1 MEGEEH
7 LSLQVLLAV
16 ILLVLYVIAAPI
28 FEKIHFHY
36 MHESG
41 MVMLLGLAITLI
53 FKFFIPSL
61 DFTTSLAFSDKI
73 FFTFVLPLIIFG
85 AGYNLKKRQFFKYF
99 TYIFLLGVVGT
110 LIAFTWVAPVTYFF
124 NQFNF
129 FYLSYSKYDYPSL
142 IKMGGIPVDPTTK
155 ERLNISEL
163 NLNNDNNVN
172 TLQKNFLSKS
182 SFTSYNLNKNKTK
195 LLRYLQDEEPNEETN
210 EEETQNSDEDNTN
223 ENPDNPEE
231 NGEQAGDE
239 SPEENGEQTEGES
252 PEENGEQAGE
262 ESPEENGEQTEEESP
277 NEIIDSKVDLK
288 KHPILLDFTM
298 MDALSFAAVIS
309 ATDAVAALTFI
320 HEDTEPKLFA
330 ILFGEGV
337 VNDAVCI
344 VIYKILTDFQRG
356 GGDFT
361 FSSVMGM
368 FGTFCSLFGWSF
380 VIGLGMGIIGSLI
393 LKSLKK
399 YSIGRQAECALI
411 CLFAYLSYILSEEL
425 ELSPIIALLFNG
437 IFNSHYSFYNLSFQA
452 REESSILSRVLS
464 ALAEAFVFV
473 YLGLTAVHYFQ
484 VAFSWSFMIFELI
497 VVVCGRFVS
506 VYGIC
511 VLMDLFHVTNF
522 KLSFV
527 ERGICSCSGTI
538 RGAIAFG
545 LSISIVSKSELN
557 RDILLSTTLSLVFI
571 STIVFGA
578 LMPYF
583 IKFWKSFDKKKYGE
597 TEENKELEYSDLD
610 DEANEEVRFSYL
622 HPNFDNK
629 IEEFSKEKNIEVLKK
644 RLSYWLGTYWLQF
657 DDAYLKPKLI
667 CNWPEVKKEHDEI
680 AEVIT
685 DVIKNYL
692 EEKKKKK
699 LYLADKENNNEINEE
714 GNEMNERLY
723 DGENDNEDDHNEYKT
738 NYQHLQED
746 DQNETPKIK
755 NRKISRDEVIDK
767 Y

>member
-1 MEGEEH
+1 MESEH

-16 ILLVLYVIAAPI
+16 ILLVLYVIAAPV

-41 MVMLLGLAITLI
+41 VVMLLGIGITLT

-61 DFTTSLAFSDKI
+61 DFTKSLAFSDKI

-110 LIAFTWVAPVTYFF
+110 LIAFTWVAPLTYFF

-129 FYLSYSKYDYPSL
+129 FYLSYSKYDYSSL
-142 IKMGGIPVDPTTK
+142 IKMGGIPIDPITK
-155 ERLNISEL
+155 QRLNISEL
-163 NLNNDNNVN
+163 NL
-172 TLQKNFLSKS
+172 TFAQKNINTNISSTMMNVVMNS
-182 SFTSYNLNKNKTK
+182 SFTEKNFI
-195 LLRYLQDEEPNEETN
+195 QDINN
-210 EEETQNSDEDNTN
+210 
-223 ENPDNPEE
+223 
-231 NGEQAGDE
+231 
-239 SPEENGEQTEGES
+239 TEGE
-252 PEENGEQAGE
+252 EEQKNE
-262 ESPEENGEQTEEESP
+262 ESTEE
-277 NEIIDSKVDLK
+277 IINNDFVDLK
-288 KHPILLDFTM
+288 KHPILLDFSL

-320 HEDTEPKLFA
+320 HEDTEPKLFS

-356 GGDFT
+356 GGQFT
-361 FSSVMGM
+361 FSSVVSM

-484 VAFSWSFMIFELI
+484 VAFSWSFMFFELC
-497 VVVCGRFVS
+497 VVMCGRFVS
-506 VYGIC
+506 VFGIC
-511 VLMDLFHVTNF
+511 ILMDLFHVSNF

-545 LSISIVSKSELN
+545 LSISIVRKSELN

-571 STIVFGA
+571 STIVMGA
-578 LMPYF
+578 LMPFF
-583 IKFWKSFDKKKYGE
+583 ISFFKSFNKKNDYDAIVPEKDE
-597 TEENKELEYSDLD
+597 TKKEDLD
-610 DEANEEVRFSYL
+610 ESRPDDEFRFSYL

-629 IEEFSKEKNIEVLKK
+629 LEKFSKEKNLEVLKK

-680 AEVIT
+680 AGVIT
-685 DVIKNYL
+685 DVIKNYIDERDKRED
-692 EEKKKKK
+692 EEYNNNINNEEEENEMKEK
-699 LYLADKENNNEINEE
+699 LFNGNKNDEYNNDYKPNYMKLHDEENNET
-714 GNEMNERLY
+714 
-723 DGENDNEDDHNEYKT
+723 EDK
-738 NYQHLQED
+738 
-746 DQNETPKIK
+746 K
-755 NRKISRDEVIDK
+755 N
-767 Y
+767 

>member
-1 MEGEEH
+1 MEEEH
-7 LSLQVLLAV
+7 LSLQVLLAI

-41 MVMLLGLAITLI
+41 VVMLLGIGITLT

-61 DFTTSLAFSDKI
+61 DFTKSLAFSDKI

-110 LIAFTWVAPVTYFF
+110 LIAFTWVAPLTYFF

-129 FYLSYSKYDYPSL
+129 FYLSYSKYDYASL
-142 IKMGGIPVDPTTK
+142 IKMGGVPIDPVTK
-155 ERLNISEL
+155 QRLNISEL
-163 NLNNDNNVN
+163 NLTYSGKVNSTMMNILDNNN
-172 TLQKNFLSKS
+172 YSTPITNIIFQEKQEENETLPNEEEESQPEK
-182 SFTSYNLNKNKTK
+182 
-195 LLRYLQDEEPNEETN
+195 EEPNN
-210 EEETQNSDEDNTN
+210 DF
-223 ENPDNPEE
+223 
-231 NGEQAGDE
+231 
-239 SPEENGEQTEGES
+239 
-252 PEENGEQAGE
+252 
-262 ESPEENGEQTEEESP
+262 
-277 NEIIDSKVDLK
+277 VDLK
-288 KHPILLDFTM
+288 KHPILLDFSL

-320 HEDTEPKLFA
+320 HEDTEPKLFS

-344 VIYKILTDFQRG
+344 VIYKILTDFQREG
-356 GGDFT
+356 GQFS
-361 FSSVMGM
+361 FSSVVSM

-380 VIGLGMGIIGSLI
+380 VIGLGMGIVGSLI

-464 ALAEAFVFV
+464 AIAEAFVFV

-484 VAFSWSFMIFELI
+484 VAFSWSFMLFELC
-497 VVVCGRFVS
+497 VVMCGRFVS
-506 VYGIC
+506 VFGIC
-511 VLMDLFHVTNF
+511 ILMDLFHVSNF

-545 LSISIVSKSELN
+545 LSISIVSKSQLN

-571 STIVFGA
+571 STIVMGA

-583 IKFWKSFDKKKYGE
+583 ISFFKSFNKTEKEDKKE
-597 TEENKELEYSDLD
+597 ELEY
-610 DEANEEVRFSYL
+610 ANLNDEEVNNEFRFSYL

-629 IEEFSKEKNIEVLKK
+629 IEEFSKEKDLEKLKK

-692 EEKKKKK
+692 EEKKKV
-699 LYLADKENNNEINEE
+699 KEDNNNENEE
-714 GNEMNERLY
+714 GNEMNEGLINY
-723 DGENDNEDDHNEYKT
+723 DKNEEFKTTYMKLRDDQDENDNK
-738 NYQHLQED
+738 
-746 DQNETPKIK
+746 
-755 NRKISRDEVIDK
+755 
-767 Y
+767 

>member
-1 MEGEEH
+1 MEEEH
-7 LSLQVLLAV
+7 LSLQVLLAI

-41 MVMLLGLAITLI
+41 VVMLLGIGITLT

-61 DFTTSLAFSDKI
+61 DFTKSLAFNDKI

-110 LIAFTWVAPVTYFF
+110 LIAFTWVAPLTYFF

-129 FYLSYSKYDYPSL
+129 FYLSYSKYDYASL
-142 IKMGGIPVDPTTK
+142 IKMGGVPIDPVTK
-155 ERLNISEL
+155 QRLNISEL
-163 NLNNDNNVN
+163 NLTYSGKVNSTMMNILDNNN
-172 TLQKNFLSKS
+172 YSTPITNIIFQEKQEENETL
-182 SFTSYNLNKNKTK
+182 
-195 LLRYLQDEEPNEETN
+195 PNEEEESQP
-210 EEETQNSDEDNTN
+210 EEEEPKNDF
-223 ENPDNPEE
+223 
-231 NGEQAGDE
+231 
-239 SPEENGEQTEGES
+239 
-252 PEENGEQAGE
+252 
-262 ESPEENGEQTEEESP
+262 
-277 NEIIDSKVDLK
+277 VDLK
-288 KHPILLDFTM
+288 KHPILLDFSL

-320 HEDTEPKLFA
+320 HEDTEPKLFS

-344 VIYKILTDFQRG
+344 VIYKILTDFQREG
-356 GGDFT
+356 GQFS
-361 FSSVMGM
+361 FSSVVSM

-380 VIGLGMGIIGSLI
+380 VIGLGMGIVGSLI

-464 ALAEAFVFV
+464 AIAEAFVFV

-484 VAFSWSFMIFELI
+484 VAFSWSFMLFELC
-497 VVVCGRFVS
+497 VVMCGRFVS
-506 VYGIC
+506 VFGIC
-511 VLMDLFHVTNF
+511 ILMDLFHVSNF

-545 LSISIVSKSELN
+545 LSISIVSKSKLN

-571 STIVFGA
+571 STIVMGA

-583 IKFWKSFDKKKYGE
+583 ISFFKSFNKTEKEDKKE
-597 TEENKELEYSDLD
+597 ELEY
-610 DEANEEVRFSYL
+610 ANLNDEEVNNEFRFSYL

-629 IEEFSKEKNIEVLKK
+629 IEEFSKEKDLEKLKK

-692 EEKKKKK
+692 EEKKKV
-699 LYLADKENNNEINEE
+699 KEDNNNENEE
-714 GNEMNERLY
+714 GNEMNEGLINY
-723 DGENDNEDDHNEYKT
+723 DKNEEFKTTYMKLRDDQDENDNK
-738 NYQHLQED
+738 
-746 DQNETPKIK
+746 
-755 NRKISRDEVIDK
+755 
-767 Y
+767 

>member
-1 MEGEEH
+1 MESEH

-41 MVMLLGLAITLI
+41 VVMLLGIGITLT

-61 DFTTSLAFSDKI
+61 DFTKSLAFSDKI

-110 LIAFTWVAPVTYFF
+110 LIAFTWVAPLTYFF

-129 FYLSYSKYDYPSL
+129 FYLSSSKYDYSTL
-142 IKMGGIPVDPTTK
+142 IKMGGIPIDPTTK
-155 ERLNISEL
+155 QRLNISQL
-163 NLNNDNNVN
+163 NLTFDENKKINTNISSTLMNIVMNNSSSTFTSFQQEEINNTNGEEEQKEEGENSEEPIEENNND
-172 TLQKNFLSKS
+172 
-182 SFTSYNLNKNKTK
+182 
-195 LLRYLQDEEPNEETN
+195 
-210 EEETQNSDEDNTN
+210 
-223 ENPDNPEE
+223 
-231 NGEQAGDE
+231 
-239 SPEENGEQTEGES
+239 
-252 PEENGEQAGE
+252 
-262 ESPEENGEQTEEESP
+262 
-277 NEIIDSKVDLK
+277 KVDLK
-288 KHPILLDFTM
+288 NHPILLDFSL

-320 HEDTEPKLFA
+320 HEDTEPKLFS

-344 VIYKILTDFQRG
+344 VIYKILTDFQREG
-356 GGDFT
+356 GQFSL
-361 FSSVMGM
+361 SSVISM

-452 REESSILSRVLS
+452 REESSVLSRVLS

-484 VAFSWSFMIFELI
+484 VAFSWSFMLFELC
-497 VVVCGRFVS
+497 VVICGRFVS
-506 VYGIC
+506 VFGIC
-511 VLMDLFHVTNF
+511 ILMDLFHVSNF

-583 IKFWKSFDKKKYGE
+583 IAFFKSFNKNKNIKEFEEEGESKK
-597 TEENKELEYSDLD
+597 EELDTSRPD
-610 DEANEEVRFSYL
+610 DEFRFSYL

-629 IEEFSKEKNIEVLKK
+629 LEEFSKEKNLEVLKK

-685 DVIKNYL
+685 DVIKNYI
-692 EEKKKKK
+692 EERGNRVNEEINNNADNIEENELKEK
-699 LYLADKENNNEINEE
+699 LYSGNKNDEYCDYKPNYTKLQDEE
-714 GNEMNERLY
+714 
-723 DGENDNEDDHNEYKT
+723 
-738 NYQHLQED
+738 
-746 DQNETPKIK
+746 NETEDKK
-755 NRKISRDEVIDK
+755 N
-767 Y
+767 

>member
-1 MEGEEH
+1 MEEEH

-16 ILLVLYVIAAPI
+16 ILLVIYVIAAPI

-41 MVMLLGLAITLI
+41 MVMLMGIAITLT

-142 IKMGGIPVDPTTK
+142 IKMGGVPVDPVTK
-155 ERLNISEL
+155 QRLNISEL
-163 NLNNDNNVN
+163 NLTNDNTINSM
-172 TLQKNFLSKS
+172 QRNFSFYNN
-182 SFTSYNLNKNKTK
+182 SFTHFNSMKNKSEI
-195 LLRYLQDEEPNEETN
+195 LRYIQEDEEPNEEIKN
-210 EEETQNSDEDNTN
+210 EPNNDTT
-223 ENPDNPEE
+223 E
-231 NGEQAGDE
+231 NGDE
-239 SPEENGEQTEGES
+239 LPDQ
-252 PEENGEQAGE
+252 
-262 ESPEENGEQTEEESP
+262 
-277 NEIIDSKVDLK
+277 IMDSKVDLK

-356 GGDFT
+356 GGEFT

-368 FGTFCSLFGWSF
+368 FGTFVSLFGWSF
-380 VIGLGMGIIGSLI
+380 VIGLGMGIVGSLI

-497 VVVCGRFVS
+497 VVVVGRFVS

-527 ERGICSCSGTI
+527 ERGICGCSGTI

-583 IKFWKSFDKKKYGE
+583 IKFWKSFDKNKYPDNPE
-597 TEENKELEYSDLD
+597 SKELENAEME
-610 DEANEEVRFSYL
+610 DESNDEVRFSYL

-629 IEEFSKEKNIEVLKK
+629 IEEFSKEKNVEVLKK

-685 DVIKNYL
+685 DVIKKYL

-699 LYLADKENNNEINEE
+699 LYLADKENNMDINEDGDE
-714 GNEMNERLY
+714 LKEKLY
-723 DGENDNEDDHNEYKT
+723 DGGNDMEDEHHDYKT
-738 NYQHLQED
+738 NYQHLQD
-746 DQNETPKIK
+746 DEQDTP
-755 NRKISRDEVIDK
+755 VINK
-767 Y
+767 KKV

>member
-1 MEGEEH
+1 
-7 LSLQVLLAV
+7 
-16 ILLVLYVIAAPI
+16 
-28 FEKIHFHY
+28 
-36 MHESG
+36 
-41 MVMLLGLAITLI
+41 MLLGIGITLT

-61 DFTTSLAFSDKI
+61 DFTKSLAFSDKI

-110 LIAFTWVAPVTYFF
+110 LIAFTWVAPLTYFF

-129 FYLSYSKYDYPSL
+129 FYLSSSKYDYASL
-142 IKMGGIPVDPTTK
+142 IRMGGIPVDPVTK

-163 NLNNDNNVN
+163 NLTYDKNINSTSTVMNIMNNSYYS
-172 TLQKNFLSKS
+172 KIILSEEE
-182 SFTSYNLNKNKTK
+182 LNKPEDNKT
-195 LLRYLQDEEPNEETN
+195 EEN
-210 EEETQNSDEDNTN
+210 EEEQKEEEEENKEN
-223 ENPDNPEE
+223 ENDY
-231 NGEQAGDE
+231 
-239 SPEENGEQTEGES
+239 
-252 PEENGEQAGE
+252 
-262 ESPEENGEQTEEESP
+262 
-277 NEIIDSKVDLK
+277 VDLT
-288 KHPILLDFTM
+288 KHPILLDFSL

-320 HEDTEPKLFA
+320 HEDTEPKLFS

-344 VIYKILTDFQRG
+344 VIYKILTDFQKG
-356 GGDFT
+356 GGQFS
-361 FSSVMGM
+361 FSSVVSM
-368 FGTFCSLFGWSF
+368 FGTFVSLFGWSF

-452 REESSILSRVLS
+452 REESSVLSRVLS

-484 VAFSWSFMIFELI
+484 VAFSWSFMLFELC
-497 VVVCGRFVS
+497 VVICGRFVS
-506 VYGIC
+506 VFGIC
-511 VLMDLFHVTNF
+511 VLMDLFHVSNF

-583 IKFWKSFDKKKYGE
+583 INFFKSFNKTYKE
-597 TEENKELEYSDLD
+597 EEENKKELELDEHSTNMVD
-610 DEANEEVRFSYL
+610 DEFRFSYL

-629 IEEFSKEKNIEVLKK
+629 IEEFSKEKNLEVLKK

-685 DVIKNYL
+685 DVIKNYMDGKTSKEN
-692 EEKKKKK
+692 EEK
-699 LYLADKENNNEINEE
+699 DENKE
-714 GNEMNERLY
+714 GNEIKEKLLNSDKNEEY
-723 DGENDNEDDHNEYKT
+723 NDYKL
-738 NYQHLQED
+738 NYMKLQDE
-746 DQNETPKIK
+746 QNETENNK
-755 NRKISRDEVIDK
+755 
-767 Y
+767 

>member
-1 MEGEEH
+1 
-7 LSLQVLLAV
+7 
-16 ILLVLYVIAAPI
+16 
-28 FEKIHFHY
+28 

-41 MVMLLGLAITLI
+41 VIMLLGIGITLT

-61 DFTTSLAFSDKI
+61 DFTKSLAFSDKI

-110 LIAFTWVAPVTYFF
+110 LIAFTWVAPLTYFF

-129 FYLSYSKYDYPSL
+129 FYLSYSKYDYASL
-142 IKMGGIPVDPTTK
+142 IKMGGVPIDPITK
-155 ERLNISEL
+155 QRLNISEL
-163 NLNNDNNVN
+163 NITFNESINSIRMNIYENISSENED
-172 TLQKNFLSKS
+172 QKEEE
-182 SFTSYNLNKNKTK
+182 
-195 LLRYLQDEEPNEETN
+195 DEE
-210 EEETQNSDEDNTN
+210 QI
-223 ENPDNPEE
+223 ENDY
-231 NGEQAGDE
+231 
-239 SPEENGEQTEGES
+239 
-252 PEENGEQAGE
+252 
-262 ESPEENGEQTEEESP
+262 
-277 NEIIDSKVDLK
+277 VDLK
-288 KHPILLDFTM
+288 KHPILLDFSL

-320 HEDTEPKLFA
+320 HEDTEPKLFS

-344 VIYKILTDFQRG
+344 VIYKILTDFQREG
-356 GGDFT
+356 GQFSL
-361 FSSVMGM
+361 SSVISM

-464 ALAEAFVFV
+464 AIAEAFVFV

-484 VAFSWSFMIFELI
+484 VAFSWSFMIFELC
-497 VVVCGRFVS
+497 VVICGRFVS
-506 VYGIC
+506 VFGIC
-511 VLMDLFHVTNF
+511 ILMDLFHVSNF

-545 LSISIVSKSELN
+545 LSISIVSKSQLN

-583 IKFWKSFDKKKYGE
+583 INFFKSFDKNNKTK
-597 TEENKELEYSDLD
+597 ENKEELEYHNLD
-610 DEANEEVRFSYL
+610 DEYNNEFRFSYL

-629 IEEFSKEKNIEVLKK
+629 LEEFSKEKNLEVLKK

-685 DVIKNYL
+685 DVIKKYL
-692 EEKKKKK
+692 EEKYNQKEEENNNKKKK
-699 LYLADKENNNEINEE
+699 KGSEKNEKFIK
-714 GNEMNERLY
+714 
-723 DGENDNEDDHNEYKT
+723 NDEYNDYQT
-738 NYQHLQED
+738 NYMKLQDE
-746 DQNETPKIK
+746 QNETENK
-755 NRKISRDEVIDK
+755 
-767 Y
+767 

>member
-41 MVMLLGLAITLI
+41 MVMLLGIAITLI

-142 IKMGGIPVDPTTK
+142 IRMGGVPVDPVTK
-155 ERLNISEL
+155 QRLNISEL
-163 NLNNDNNVN
+163 NLTNDNEIS
-172 TLQKNFLSKS
+172 TIQKYFKSNSTSIPYKMSKNNS
-182 SFTSYNLNKNKTK
+182 NI
-195 LLRYLQDEEPNEETN
+195 LRYLQENEEPNTEVKNEETEN
-210 EEETQNSDEDNTN
+210 TDE
-223 ENPDNPEE
+223 ENPE
-231 NGEQAGDE
+231 NSNEAKESSDDD
-239 SPEENGEQTEGES
+239 SPEEIMN
-252 PEENGEQAGE
+252 
-262 ESPEENGEQTEEESP
+262 
-277 NEIIDSKVDLK
+277 SKVDLE

-356 GGDFT
+356 GGEFT

-368 FGTFCSLFGWSF
+368 FGTFVSLFGWSF

-497 VVVCGRFVS
+497 VVVAGRFVS

-511 VLMDLFHVTNF
+511 ILMDLFHVSNF

-527 ERGICSCSGTI
+527 ERGICGCSGTI

-583 IKFWKSFDKKKYGE
+583 IKFWKSFDKAKYPE
-597 TEENKELEYSDLD
+597 TEENKELSYADLD
-610 DEANEEVRFSYL
+610 DESNDEVRFSYL

-629 IEEFSKEKNIEVLKK
+629 IEEFSKEKNLEVLKK

-685 DVIKNYL
+685 DVIKKYL

-699 LYLADKENNNEINEE
+699 LYLADKENNNELNEE
-714 GNEMNERLY
+714 GNEMKERLY
-723 DGENDNEDDHNEYKT
+723 SGENENDDEHDYKT
-738 NYQHLQED
+738 NYQVLQD
-746 DQNETPKIK
+746 DEQDSPKIK
-755 NRKISRDEVIDK
+755 NRNV
-767 Y
+767 

>member
-1 MEGEEH
+1 MESEH

-16 ILLVLYVIAAPI
+16 ILLVLYVIAAPV

-41 MVMLLGLAITLI
+41 VVMLLGIGITLT

-61 DFTTSLAFSDKI
+61 DFTKSLAFSDKI

-110 LIAFTWVAPVTYFF
+110 LIAFTWVAPLTYFF

-129 FYLSYSKYDYPSL
+129 FYLSSSKYDYSTL
-142 IKMGGIPVDPTTK
+142 IKMGGIPIDPTTK
-155 ERLNISEL
+155 QRLNISQL
-163 NLNNDNNVN
+163 NLTFDENKKINTNISSTLMNIVMNNSSSTFTSFQQEEINNTNGEEEQKEEGENSEEPIEENNND
-172 TLQKNFLSKS
+172 
-182 SFTSYNLNKNKTK
+182 
-195 LLRYLQDEEPNEETN
+195 
-210 EEETQNSDEDNTN
+210 
-223 ENPDNPEE
+223 
-231 NGEQAGDE
+231 
-239 SPEENGEQTEGES
+239 
-252 PEENGEQAGE
+252 
-262 ESPEENGEQTEEESP
+262 
-277 NEIIDSKVDLK
+277 KVDLK
-288 KHPILLDFTM
+288 NHPILLDFSL

-320 HEDTEPKLFA
+320 HEDTEPKLFS

-344 VIYKILTDFQRG
+344 VIYKILTDFQREG
-356 GGDFT
+356 GQFSL
-361 FSSVMGM
+361 SSVISM

-452 REESSILSRVLS
+452 REESSVLSRVLS

-484 VAFSWSFMIFELI
+484 VAFSWSFMLFELC
-497 VVVCGRFVS
+497 VVICGRFVS
-506 VYGIC
+506 VFGIC
-511 VLMDLFHVTNF
+511 ILMDLFHVSNF

-583 IKFWKSFDKKKYGE
+583 IAFFKSLNKNKNIKEFEKKKE
-597 TEENKELEYSDLD
+597 SKKEELDTSRPD
-610 DEANEEVRFSYL
+610 DEFRFSYL

-629 IEEFSKEKNIEVLKK
+629 LEEFSKEKNLEVLKK

-685 DVIKNYL
+685 DVIKNYI
-692 EEKKKKK
+692 EERGNRVNEEINNNADNIEENELKEK
-699 LYLADKENNNEINEE
+699 LYSGNKNDEYCDYKPNYTKLQDEE
-714 GNEMNERLY
+714 
-723 DGENDNEDDHNEYKT
+723 
-738 NYQHLQED
+738 
-746 DQNETPKIK
+746 NETEDKK
-755 NRKISRDEVIDK
+755 N
-767 Y
+767 

>member
-1 MEGEEH
+1 MEEEH

-16 ILLVLYVIAAPI
+16 ILLVIYVIAAPI

-41 MVMLLGLAITLI
+41 MVMLMGIAITLT

-142 IKMGGIPVDPTTK
+142 IKMGGVPVDPVTK
-155 ERLNISEL
+155 QRLNISEL
-163 NLNNDNNVN
+163 NLTNDNTINS
-172 TLQKNFLSKS
+172 LQRNFSFYNN
-182 SFTSYNLNKNKTK
+182 SFTHFNSMKNKSEI
-195 LLRYLQDEEPNEETN
+195 LRYIQEDEEPNEEIKN
-210 EEETQNSDEDNTN
+210 EPNNDTT
-223 ENPDNPEE
+223 E
-231 NGEQAGDE
+231 NGDE
-239 SPEENGEQTEGES
+239 LPDQ
-252 PEENGEQAGE
+252 
-262 ESPEENGEQTEEESP
+262 
-277 NEIIDSKVDLK
+277 IMDSKVDLK

-356 GGDFT
+356 GGEFT

-368 FGTFCSLFGWSF
+368 FGTFVSLFGWSF
-380 VIGLGMGIIGSLI
+380 VIGLGMGIVGSLI

-473 YLGLTAVHYFQ
+473 YLGLTAVP
-484 VAFSWSFMIFELI
+484 V
-497 VVVCGRFVS
+497 G
-506 VYGIC
+506 
-511 VLMDLFHVTNF
+511 VL
-522 KLSFV
+522 
-527 ERGICSCSGTI
+527 
-538 RGAIAFG
+538 
-545 LSISIVSKSELN
+545 
-557 RDILLSTTLSLVFI
+557 
-571 STIVFGA
+571 
-578 LMPYF
+578 
-583 IKFWKSFDKKKYGE
+583 
-597 TEENKELEYSDLD
+597 
-610 DEANEEVRFSYL
+610 
-622 HPNFDNK
+622 
-629 IEEFSKEKNIEVLKK
+629 
-644 RLSYWLGTYWLQF
+644 
-657 DDAYLKPKLI
+657 
-667 CNWPEVKKEHDEI
+667 
-680 AEVIT
+680 
-685 DVIKNYL
+685 
-692 EEKKKKK
+692 
-699 LYLADKENNNEINEE
+699 
-714 GNEMNERLY
+714 
-723 DGENDNEDDHNEYKT
+723 
-738 NYQHLQED
+738 
-746 DQNETPKIK
+746 
-755 NRKISRDEVIDK
+755 
-767 Y
+767 

>member
-1 MEGEEH
+1 MEEEH

-28 FEKIHFHY
+28 FEKTHFHY

-41 MVMLLGLAITLI
+41 VVMLLGIGITLT

-61 DFTTSLAFSDKI
+61 DFTKSLAFSDKI

-99 TYIFLLGVVGT
+99 TYIFLLGVCGT
-110 LIAFTWVAPVTYFF
+110 LIAFTWVAPLTYFF
-124 NQFNF
+124 NQFHF
-129 FYLSYSKYDYPSL
+129 FYLSYSKYDYASL
-142 IKMGGIPVDPTTK
+142 IRMGGVPIDPVTK
-155 ERLNISEL
+155 QRLNISEL
-163 NLNNDNNVN
+163 NLTYSGNVNSTIMNIIDNN
-172 TLQKNFLSKS
+172 SSYIKS
-182 SFTSYNLNKNKTK
+182 VIFQEK
-195 LLRYLQDEEPNEETN
+195 EEEKESEIK
-210 EEETQNSDEDNTN
+210 EEETEEPKEEEEEN
-223 ENPDNPEE
+223 ENNDY
-231 NGEQAGDE
+231 
-239 SPEENGEQTEGES
+239 
-252 PEENGEQAGE
+252 
-262 ESPEENGEQTEEESP
+262 
-277 NEIIDSKVDLK
+277 VDLK
-288 KHPILLDFTM
+288 KTPILLDFSL

-320 HEDTEPKLFA
+320 HEDTEPKLFS

-344 VIYKILTDFQRG
+344 VIYKILTDFQKG
-356 GGDFT
+356 GGEFS
-361 FSSVMGM
+361 FSSVMSM

-437 IFNSHYSFYNLSFQA
+437 IFNSNYSFYNLSFQA

-484 VAFSWSFMIFELI
+484 VAFSWSFMLFELC
-497 VVVCGRFVS
+497 VVICGRFVS
-506 VYGIC
+506 VFGIC
-511 VLMDLFHVTNF
+511 ILMDLFRVSNF

-557 RDILLSTTLSLVFI
+557 RDILLSTTLSLVFF

-583 IKFWKSFDKKKYGE
+583 IIFFKSFNKTEKKE
-597 TEENKELEYSDLD
+597 ELEYVNLTD
-610 DEANEEVRFSYL
+610 DENSKELKTELRFSYQ
-622 HPNFDNK
+622 HPNFDNTVT
-629 IEEFSKEKNIEVLKK
+629 EFSKEKNLEKLQK

-657 DDAYLKPKLI
+657 DDIYLKPKLI

-699 LYLADKENNNEINEE
+699 KEEDNVEENEE
-714 GNEMNERLY
+714 GNELEEKLY
-723 DGENDNEDDHNEYKT
+723 NEDKNDEFNT
-738 NYQHLQED
+738 NYGKLRD
-746 DQNETPKIK
+746 DIEEK
-755 NRKISRDEVIDK
+755 DK
-767 Y
+767 K

>member
-1 MEGEEH
+1 MESEH

-41 MVMLLGLAITLI
+41 VVMLLGIGITLT

-61 DFTTSLAFSDKI
+61 DFTKSLAFSDKI

-110 LIAFTWVAPVTYFF
+110 LIAFTWVAPLTYFF

-129 FYLSYSKYDYPSL
+129 FYLSSSKYDYSTL
-142 IKMGGIPVDPTTK
+142 IKMGGIPIDPTTK
-155 ERLNISEL
+155 QRLNISQL
-163 NLNNDNNVN
+163 NLTFDENKKINTNISSTLMNIVMNNSSSTFTSFQQEEINNTNGEEEQKEEGENSEEPIEENNND
-172 TLQKNFLSKS
+172 
-182 SFTSYNLNKNKTK
+182 
-195 LLRYLQDEEPNEETN
+195 
-210 EEETQNSDEDNTN
+210 
-223 ENPDNPEE
+223 
-231 NGEQAGDE
+231 
-239 SPEENGEQTEGES
+239 
-252 PEENGEQAGE
+252 
-262 ESPEENGEQTEEESP
+262 
-277 NEIIDSKVDLK
+277 KVDLK
-288 KHPILLDFTM
+288 NHPILLDFSL

-320 HEDTEPKLFA
+320 HEDTEPKLFS

-344 VIYKILTDFQRG
+344 VIYKILTDFQREG
-356 GGDFT
+356 GQFSL
-361 FSSVMGM
+361 SSVISM

-399 YSIGRQAECALI
+399 YSIGRQAECAFI

-452 REESSILSRVLS
+452 REESSVLSRVLS

-484 VAFSWSFMIFELI
+484 VAFSWSFMLFELC
-497 VVVCGRFVS
+497 VVICGRFVS
-506 VYGIC
+506 VFGIC
-511 VLMDLFHVTNF
+511 ILMDLFHVSNF

-583 IKFWKSFDKKKYGE
+583 IAFFKSFNKNKNIKEFEEEGESKK
-597 TEENKELEYSDLD
+597 EELDTSRPD
-610 DEANEEVRFSYL
+610 DEFRFSYL

-629 IEEFSKEKNIEVLKK
+629 LEEFSKEKNLEVLKK

-685 DVIKNYL
+685 DVIKNYI
-692 EEKKKKK
+692 EERGNRVNEEINNNADNIEENELKEK
-699 LYLADKENNNEINEE
+699 LYSGNKNDEYCDYKPNYTKLQDEE
-714 GNEMNERLY
+714 
-723 DGENDNEDDHNEYKT
+723 
-738 NYQHLQED
+738 
-746 DQNETPKIK
+746 NETEDKK
-755 NRKISRDEVIDK
+755 N
-767 Y
+767 

>member
-1 MEGEEH
+1 MESEH

-16 ILLVLYVIAAPI
+16 ILLVLYVIAAPV

-41 MVMLLGLAITLI
+41 VVMLLGIGITLT

-61 DFTTSLAFSDKI
+61 DFTKSLAFSDKI

-110 LIAFTWVAPVTYFF
+110 LIAFTWVAPLTYFF

-129 FYLSYSKYDYPSL
+129 FYLSYSKYDYSSL
-142 IKMGGIPVDPTTK
+142 IKMGGIPIDPITK
-155 ERLNISEL
+155 QRLNISEL
-163 NLNNDNNVN
+163 NL
-172 TLQKNFLSKS
+172 TFAQKNMHTNISSTMMNVVMNS
-182 SFTSYNLNKNKTK
+182 SFTEKNFI
-195 LLRYLQDEEPNEETN
+195 QDINN
-210 EEETQNSDEDNTN
+210 
-223 ENPDNPEE
+223 
-231 NGEQAGDE
+231 
-239 SPEENGEQTEGES
+239 TEGE
-252 PEENGEQAGE
+252 EEQKNE
-262 ESPEENGEQTEEESP
+262 ESTEE
-277 NEIIDSKVDLK
+277 IINNDFVDLK
-288 KHPILLDFTM
+288 KHPILLDFSL

-320 HEDTEPKLFA
+320 HEDTEPKLFS

-356 GGDFT
+356 GGQFT
-361 FSSVMGM
+361 FSSVVSM

-484 VAFSWSFMIFELI
+484 VAFSWSFMFFELC
-497 VVVCGRFVS
+497 VVMCGRFVS
-506 VYGIC
+506 VFGIC
-511 VLMDLFHVTNF
+511 ILMDLFHVSNF

-571 STIVFGA
+571 STIVMGA
-578 LMPYF
+578 LMPFF
-583 IKFWKSFDKKKYGE
+583 ISFFKSFNKKNDYDSIVPEKDE
-597 TEENKELEYSDLD
+597 TKKEDLD
-610 DEANEEVRFSYL
+610 ESRPDDEFRFSYL

-629 IEEFSKEKNIEVLKK
+629 LEKFSKEKNLEVLKK

-685 DVIKNYL
+685 DVIKNYIDERDKRED
-692 EEKKKKK
+692 EEYNNNINNEEEENEMKEK
-699 LYLADKENNNEINEE
+699 LFNGNKNDEYNNDYKPNYMKLHDEENNET
-714 GNEMNERLY
+714 
-723 DGENDNEDDHNEYKT
+723 EDK
-738 NYQHLQED
+738 
-746 DQNETPKIK
+746 K
-755 NRKISRDEVIDK
+755 N
-767 Y
+767 

>member
-28 FEKIHFHY
+28 FEKVHFHY

-41 MVMLLGLAITLI
+41 MVMLLGLAITLT

-129 FYLSYSKYDYPSL
+129 FYLSYSKYDYPTL
-142 IKMGGIPVDPTTK
+142 IKMGGIPVDPITK
-155 ERLNISEL
+155 QRINISEL
-163 NLNNDNNVN
+163 NLTDDNTIN
-172 TLQKNFLSKS
+172 TVQKNIFNNS
-182 SFTSYNLNKNKTK
+182 SFNKYNSAKNKTK
-195 LLRYLQDEEPNEETN
+195 LLRYLQDEEEESINE
-210 EEETQNSDEDNTN
+210 NTG
-223 ENPDNPEE
+223 ENPDEE
-231 NGEQAGDE
+231 GGASDEQPDE
-239 SPEENGEQTEGES
+239 EKGTNDEQPDEEGGTNDEQPDEEGGTNDEQ
-252 PEENGEQAGE
+252 PDEEGGTNDEQPDE
-262 ESPEENGEQTEEESP
+262 EGGANDEQPDEEGGTNDEQPDEEEGSSEELP
-277 NEIIDSKVDLK
+277 DEIMDSKVDLK
-288 KHPILLDFTM
+288 KHPILLDFSM

-597 TEENKELEYSDLD
+597 TEESKELGYSELD
-610 DEANEEVRFSYL
+610 DESNDEVRFSYL

-699 LYLADKENNNEINEE
+699 LFLPP
-714 GNEMNERLY
+714 
-723 DGENDNEDDHNEYKT
+723 
-738 NYQHLQED
+738 
-746 DQNETPKIK
+746 PKSTYSAVLRTASITFICSS
-755 NRKISRDEVIDK
+755 NCIPS
-767 Y
+767 

>member
-1 MEGEEH
+1 MEGEGH

-28 FEKIHFHY
+28 FEKVHFHY

-41 MVMLLGLAITLI
+41 VVMLLGIAITLT

-110 LIAFTWVAPVTYFF
+110 LIAFTWVAPLTYFF

-129 FYLSYSKYDYPSL
+129 FYLSYSKYDYQSL
-142 IKMGGIPVDPTTK
+142 IKMGGVPIDPVTK
-155 ERLNISEL
+155 QRINISEL
-163 NLNNDNNVN
+163 NFTSEIFNINEKNKSEINLNNNSLKYKSLQEEGENDDDITKDNNG
-172 TLQKNFLSKS
+172 
-182 SFTSYNLNKNKTK
+182 
-195 LLRYLQDEEPNEETN
+195 NEIPETI
-210 EEETQNSDEDNTN
+210 N
-223 ENPDNPEE
+223 ENPENSSDENEDSDN
-231 NGEQAGDE
+231 N
-239 SPEENGEQTEGES
+239 T
-252 PEENGEQAGE
+252 
-262 ESPEENGEQTEEESP
+262 
-277 NEIIDSKVDLK
+277 VDLK

-320 HEDTEPKLFA
+320 HEDTEPKLFS

-356 GGDFT
+356 GGQ
-361 FSSVMGM
+361 FSFSAVVGM
-368 FGTFCSLFGWSF
+368 FETFLSLFLWSF
-380 VIGLGMGIIGSLI
+380 VIGLGMGIVGSLI

-399 YSIGRQAECALI
+399 YALI

-484 VAFSWSFMIFELI
+484 VAFSWSFMIFELF

-511 VLMDLFHVTNF
+511 ILMDLFHVSNF

-527 ERGICSCSGTI
+527 ERGICGCSGTI

-583 IKFWKSFDKKKYGE
+583 INFWKSFEKKKKP
-597 TEENKELEYSDLD
+597 EENKELDYADLD

-629 IEEFSKEKNIEVLKK
+629 VEEFSKEKDIEVLKK

-685 DVIKNYL
+685 DVIKKYL

-699 LYLADKENNNEINEE
+699 LFLADKEKDEIGEG
-714 GNEMNERLY
+714 GNELRERLY
-723 DGENDNEDDHNEYKT
+723 QGENDNEEEHHDYKT
-738 NYQHLQED
+738 NYQHLQDE
-746 DQNETPKIK
+746 QYENETPTLK
-755 NRKISRDEVIDK
+755 NTRLS
-767 Y
+767 

>member
-7 LSLQVLLAV
+7 LSLQVLLAI

-41 MVMLLGLAITLI
+41 VVMLLGIGITLA

-61 DFTTSLAFSDKI
+61 DFTKSLAFNDKI

-110 LIAFTWVAPVTYFF
+110 LIAFTWVAPLTYFF

-129 FYLSYSKYDYPSL
+129 FYLSYSKYDYVSL
-142 IKMGGIPVDPTTK
+142 IKMGGVPVDPETK
-155 ERLNISEL
+155 QRLNISLL
-163 NLNNDNNVN
+163 NLTYDIKNVN
-172 TLQKNFLSKS
+172 STIMNIIDNSSPIKKVILQ
-182 SFTSYNLNKNKTK
+182 
-195 LLRYLQDEEPNEETN
+195 EEDNETEAKEEEEQKEN
-210 EEETQNSDEDNTN
+210 EEEKNKEEVEEQSDS
-223 ENPDNPEE
+223 
-231 NGEQAGDE
+231 GY
-239 SPEENGEQTEGES
+239 
-252 PEENGEQAGE
+252 
-262 ESPEENGEQTEEESP
+262 
-277 NEIIDSKVDLK
+277 VDLK
-288 KHPILLDFTM
+288 KHPILLDFSL

-320 HEDTEPKLFA
+320 HEDTEPKLFS

-344 VIYKILTDFQRG
+344 VIYKILTDFQREG
-356 GGDFT
+356 GQFSL
-361 FSSVMGM
+361 SSVMSM
-368 FGTFCSLFGWSF
+368 LGTFVSLFLWSF

-464 ALAEAFVFV
+464 AIAEAFVFV

-484 VAFSWSFMIFELI
+484 VAFSWSFMLFELC
-497 VVVCGRFVS
+497 VVMCGRFVS
-506 VYGIC
+506 VFGIC
-511 VLMDLFHVTNF
+511 ILMDLFHVSNF

-571 STIVFGA
+571 STIVMGA

-583 IKFWKSFDKKKYGE
+583 ISFFKSFNKTDKEEEKKE
-597 TEENKELEYSDLD
+597 ELEYVDLN
-610 DEANEEVRFSYL
+610 DEVKDNEFRFSYL
-622 HPNFDNK
+622 HPNFDTK
-629 IEEFSKEKNIEVLKK
+629 IEKFSKEKDLKVLQK

-657 DDAYLKPKLI
+657 DDIYLKPKLI

-680 AEVIT
+680 ADVIT

-692 EEKKKKK
+692 EEKKKK
-699 LYLADKENNNEINEE
+699 EENINNNNINEDEE
-714 GNEMNERLY
+714 GNEMKERLFDSDKNNEY
-723 DGENDNEDDHNEYKT
+723 NDYKT
-738 NYQHLQED
+738 NYMKL
-746 DQNETPKIK
+746 
-755 NRKISRDEVIDK
+755 RDEPEESENNK
-767 Y
+767 

>member
-1 MEGEEH
+1 MEEEH

-16 ILLVLYVIAAPI
+16 ILLVIYVIAAPI

-41 MVMLLGLAITLI
+41 MVMLMGIAITLT

-142 IKMGGIPVDPTTK
+142 IKMGGVPVDPVTK
-155 ERLNISEL
+155 QRLNISEL
-163 NLNNDNNVN
+163 NLTNDNTINSM
-172 TLQKNFLSKS
+172 QKNFSFYNNS
-182 SFTSYNLNKNKTK
+182 STHFNSMKNKSEI
-195 LLRYLQDEEPNEETN
+195 LRYIQEDEEPNEEIKN
-210 EEETQNSDEDNTN
+210 EPNNDTT
-223 ENPDNPEE
+223 E
-231 NGEQAGDE
+231 NGDE
-239 SPEENGEQTEGES
+239 LPDQ
-252 PEENGEQAGE
+252 
-262 ESPEENGEQTEEESP
+262 
-277 NEIIDSKVDLK
+277 IMDSKVDLK

-356 GGDFT
+356 GGEFT

-368 FGTFCSLFGWSF
+368 FGTFVSLFGWSF
-380 VIGLGMGIIGSLI
+380 VIGLGMGIVGSLI

-497 VVVCGRFVS
+497 VVVVGRFVS

-527 ERGICSCSGTI
+527 ERGICGCSGTI

-583 IKFWKSFDKKKYGE
+583 IKFWKSFDKNKYPDNPE
-597 TEENKELEYSDLD
+597 SKELENAEME
-610 DEANEEVRFSYL
+610 DESNDEVRFSYL

-629 IEEFSKEKNIEVLKK
+629 IEEFSKEKNVEVLKK

-685 DVIKNYL
+685 DVIKKYL

-699 LYLADKENNNEINEE
+699 LYLADKENNMDINEDGDE
-714 GNEMNERLY
+714 LKEKLY
-723 DGENDNEDDHNEYKT
+723 DGGNDMEDEHHDYKT
-738 NYQHLQED
+738 NYQHLQD
-746 DQNETPKIK
+746 DEQDTP
-755 NRKISRDEVIDK
+755 VINK
-767 Y
+767 KKV

>member
-1 MEGEEH
+1 MEEEH

-28 FEKIHFHY
+28 FERINFHY

-41 MVMLLGLAITLI
+41 VIMLLGIGITLT

-61 DFTTSLAFSDKI
+61 DFTKSLAFSDKI

-110 LIAFTWVAPVTYFF
+110 LIAFTWVAPLTYFF

-129 FYLSYSKYDYPSL
+129 FYLSSSKYDYASL
-142 IKMGGIPVDPTTK
+142 IRMGGIPVDPVTK

-163 NLNNDNNVN
+163 NLTYDKNINSTSTVMNIMNNSYYS
-172 TLQKNFLSKS
+172 KIILSEEE
-182 SFTSYNLNKNKTK
+182 LNKPEDNKT
-195 LLRYLQDEEPNEETN
+195 EEN
-210 EEETQNSDEDNTN
+210 EEEQKEEENKEN
-223 ENPDNPEE
+223 ENDY
-231 NGEQAGDE
+231 
-239 SPEENGEQTEGES
+239 
-252 PEENGEQAGE
+252 
-262 ESPEENGEQTEEESP
+262 
-277 NEIIDSKVDLK
+277 VDLT
-288 KHPILLDFTM
+288 KHPILLDFSL

-320 HEDTEPKLFA
+320 HEDTEPKLFS

-344 VIYKILTDFQRG
+344 VIYKILTDFQKG
-356 GGDFT
+356 GGQFS
-361 FSSVMGM
+361 FSSVVSM
-368 FGTFCSLFGWSF
+368 FGTFVSLFGWSF

-452 REESSILSRVLS
+452 REESSVLSRVLS

-484 VAFSWSFMIFELI
+484 VAFSWSFMLFELC
-497 VVVCGRFVS
+497 VVICGRFVS
-506 VYGIC
+506 VFGIC
-511 VLMDLFHVTNF
+511 VLMDLFHVSNF

-583 IKFWKSFDKKKYGE
+583 INFFKSFNKTYKE
-597 TEENKELEYSDLD
+597 EEENKKELELDEHSTNMVD
-610 DEANEEVRFSYL
+610 DEFRFSYL

-629 IEEFSKEKNIEVLKK
+629 IEEFSKEKNLEVLKK

-685 DVIKNYL
+685 DVIKNYMDGKKSKEN
-692 EEKKKKK
+692 EEK
-699 LYLADKENNNEINEE
+699 DENKE
-714 GNEMNERLY
+714 GNEIKEKLLNSDKNEEY
-723 DGENDNEDDHNEYKT
+723 NDYKL
-738 NYQHLQED
+738 NYMKLQDE
-746 DQNETPKIK
+746 QNETENNK
-755 NRKISRDEVIDK
+755 
-767 Y
+767 

>member
-1 MEGEEH
+1 MESEH

-16 ILLVLYVIAAPI
+16 ILLVLYVIAAPV

-41 MVMLLGLAITLI
+41 VVMLLGIGITLT

-61 DFTTSLAFSDKI
+61 DFTKSLAFSDKI

-110 LIAFTWVAPVTYFF
+110 LIAFTWVAPLTYFF

-129 FYLSYSKYDYPSL
+129 FYLSYSKYDYSSL
-142 IKMGGIPVDPTTK
+142 IKMGGIPIDPITK
-155 ERLNISEL
+155 QRLNISEL
-163 NLNNDNNVN
+163 NL
-172 TLQKNFLSKS
+172 TFAQKNIHSNISSTMMNVVMNS
-182 SFTSYNLNKNKTK
+182 SFTEKNFI
-195 LLRYLQDEEPNEETN
+195 QDINN
-210 EEETQNSDEDNTN
+210 
-223 ENPDNPEE
+223 
-231 NGEQAGDE
+231 
-239 SPEENGEQTEGES
+239 TEGE
-252 PEENGEQAGE
+252 EEQKNE
-262 ESPEENGEQTEEESP
+262 ESTEE
-277 NEIIDSKVDLK
+277 IINNDFVDLK
-288 KHPILLDFTM
+288 KHPILLDFSL

-320 HEDTEPKLFA
+320 HEDTEPKLFS

-356 GGDFT
+356 GGQFT
-361 FSSVMGM
+361 FSSVVSM

-484 VAFSWSFMIFELI
+484 VAFSWSFMFFELC
-497 VVVCGRFVS
+497 VVMCGRFVS
-506 VYGIC
+506 VFGIC
-511 VLMDLFHVTNF
+511 ILMDLFHVSNF

-571 STIVFGA
+571 STIVMGA
-578 LMPYF
+578 LMPFF
-583 IKFWKSFDKKKYGE
+583 ISFFKSFNKKNDYDANVPEKDE
-597 TEENKELEYSDLD
+597 TKKEDLD
-610 DEANEEVRFSYL
+610 ESRPDDEFRFSYL

-629 IEEFSKEKNIEVLKK
+629 LEKFSKEKNLEVLKK

-685 DVIKNYL
+685 DVIKNYIDERDKRED
-692 EEKKKKK
+692 EEYNNNMNNEEEENEMKEK
-699 LYLADKENNNEINEE
+699 LFNGNKNDEYNNDYKPNYMKLHDEENNET
-714 GNEMNERLY
+714 
-723 DGENDNEDDHNEYKT
+723 EDK
-738 NYQHLQED
+738 
-746 DQNETPKIK
+746 K
-755 NRKISRDEVIDK
+755 N
-767 Y
+767 